1 MKAVVVD
8 DSRVA
13 RRRVS
18 SIMGELGF
26 EVIEAEHGQD
36 ALDQMD
42 PADPPTAIVADWN
55 MPVMDGVELAK
66 AVRSSTAFKNVPF
79 LMISSEADPR
89 RVAKAILAG
98 VDEYLFKPIDRT
110 MVEDR
115 LAVMG
120 VYTAVEV

>member
-1 MKAVVVD
+1 MKALVVD
-8 DSRVA
+8 DARVA
-13 RRRVS
+13 RRLVGR
-18 SIMGELGF
+18 IMVQLGF

-42 PADPPTAIVADWN
+42 PADPPDAIVADWN

-66 AVRSSTAFKNVPF
+66 AVRADENFRQIPF

-89 RVAKAILAG
+89 RVARAILSG
-98 VDEYLFKPIDRT
+98 VDEYLFKPVDSAMI
-110 MVEDR
+110 EER

-120 VYTAVEV
+120 VYTAVSQ

>member
-1 MKAVVVD
+1 
-8 DSRVA
+8 
-13 RRRVS
+13 
-18 SIMGELGF
+18 MGELGF